1 MFKRI
6 LSLALVA
13 ALFVVAG
20 PAPVR
25 AASKSEK
32 EARFVEKVKQGII
45 KVGTGP
51 EARVEVKLKDKTKLK
66 GYVGEAGAD
75 GFSVVDAK
83 TGTATKVTY
92 PQVQKVK
99 GHNLSTGAKIAIGL
113 GVAVAV
119 LVILLVFENY
129 G

>member
-1 MFKRI
+1 MLRRI
-6 LSLALVA
+6 LSLALA
-13 ALFVVAG
+13 ASLLGVAG
-20 PAPVR
+20 AKPAY
-25 AASKSEK
+25 ADSKAEK
-32 EARFVEKVKQGII
+32 EARFAEKVKAGISRL
-45 KVGTGP
+45 GTGT
-51 EARVEVKLKDKTKLK
+51 EARVELKLRDKRKLK
-66 GYVGEAGAD
+66 GYISEAGAD

-83 TGTATKVTY
+83 TGVATTVTY

-119 LVILLVFENY
+119 LVILLIFENY

>member
-1 MFKRI
+1 MLRRI
-6 LSLALVA
+6 LSLALA
-13 ALFVVAG
+13 ASLFGVAG
-20 PAPVR
+20 AKPAY
-25 AASKSEK
+25 ADSKAEK
-32 EARFVEKVKQGII
+32 EARFAEKVKAGISRL
-45 KVGTGP
+45 GTGT
-51 EARVEVKLKDKTKLK
+51 EARVELKLRDKRKLK
-66 GYVGEAGAD
+66 GYISEAGAD

-83 TGTATKVTY
+83 TGVATTVTY

-119 LVILLVFENY
+119 LVILLIFENY